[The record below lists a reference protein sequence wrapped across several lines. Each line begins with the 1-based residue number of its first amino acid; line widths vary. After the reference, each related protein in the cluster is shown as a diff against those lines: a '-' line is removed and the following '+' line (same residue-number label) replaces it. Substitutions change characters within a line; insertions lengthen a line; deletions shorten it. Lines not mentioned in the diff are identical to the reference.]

1 MEKVHQEAHK
11 ALVAA
16 AVEETAIVS
25 TEKRRSSSSSLRANA
40 IIWGLFFRLSHKSI
54 AQLSSS
60 SKTQKLQFMFRHQ
73 NQDDQKK
80 KEDLGLIAY
89 S

>member
-25 TEKRRSSSSSLRANA
+25 TEKRRSSSLRANA